1 MYSEGFV
8 CMSVGQNIKI
18 KRKEKNITTTQLA
31 KMIGVDQSTIVRY
44 ENGGVRRVSDEQ
56 LQKICDALDCSVIEL
71 TGTEAEKRSAK
82 KKKVSS
88 KMFSQ
93 EEQDL
98 IFKYRQLPASA
109 QKIIKEICELQ
120 ISVNQ

>member
-1 MYSEGFV
+1 
-8 CMSVGQNIKI
+8 MSVGQNIKI

-31 KMIGVDQSTIVRY
+31 EMIGVDQSTIVRY
-44 ENGGVRRVSDEQ
+44 ENGGVRRVPDIQ
-56 LQKICDALDCSVIEL
+56 LQKICDALDCSVTEL
-71 TGTEAEKRSAK
+71 VGTGTGTKSAERKR
-82 KKKVSS
+82 VSS
-88 KMFSQ
+88 KMFSP

-98 IFKYRQLPASA
+98 IYKYRQLPASA

>member
-120 ISVNQ
+120 ISVNH

>member
-1 MYSEGFV
+1 
-8 CMSVGQNIKI
+8 MSVGQNIKI

-71 TGTEAEKRSAK
+71 TGAESEISSLK
-82 KKKVSS
+82 KKKISS

-98 IFKYRQLPASA
+98 ILKYRQLPASA

-120 ISVNQ
+120 ISINQ

>member
-1 MYSEGFV
+1 MYSEDSY
-8 CMSVGQNIKI
+8 MSVGQNIKI

-71 TGTEAEKRSAK
+71 TGTESEKTSAK

-98 IFKYRQLPASA
+98 IFKYRRLPASA
-109 QKIIKEICELQ
+109 QKIIKEICDLQ

>member
-1 MYSEGFV
+1 MYIHMY
-8 CMSVGQNIKI
+8 MSVGQNIKI

-71 TGTEAEKRSAK
+71 TGAESEISSLK
-82 KKKVSS
+82 KKKISS

-120 ISVNQ
+120 ISINQ

>member
-8 CMSVGQNIKI
+8 YMSVGQNIKI
-18 KRKEKNITTTQLA
+18 KRKEKNITTAQLA

-82 KKKVSS
+82 KKKASS

>member
-1 MYSEGFV
+1 
-8 CMSVGQNIKI
+8 MSVGQNIKI

-31 KMIGVDQSTIVRY
+31 KMIGMDQSTIVRY
-44 ENGGVRRVSDEQ
+44 ENGGVRRIPDEQ
-56 LQKICDALDCSVIEL
+56 LQKICVALDCTVIEL
-71 TGTEAEKRSAK
+71 TGAESKKSSGK

-93 EEQDL
+93 EEQNL
-98 IFKYRQLPASA
+98 ILKYRQLPASA

-120 ISVNQ
+120 ISVSQ